1 VWNLRHEDASRF
13 AGMILWAGGTQGPV
27 VSPGRYR
34 AKFTVDGVVTE
45 APFEV
50 RKDPRLATT
59 QEEFDKQ
66 QSLLLQIRDK
76 LTETHD
82 AIAQIRDVR
91 QQAEGAAARYKDLPD
106 GKAIQE
112 AAKELAKKLTA
123 VEEEL
128 YQTKL
133 RSGQDPLNYPIKLNN
148 KLAALGGIVGSADTA
163 PTDQSYQLHEE
174 LTTKI
179 NAQLKTLAEVMA
191 KDVEGFNR
199 LVREKNAPAVVVKKK
214 AEAK

>member
-1 VWNLRHEDASRF
+1 
-13 AGMILWAGGTQGPV
+13 
-27 VSPGRYR
+27 
-34 AKFTVDGVVTE
+34 VDGTSVE

-50 RKDPRLATT
+50 RKDPRLSTT
-59 QEEFDKQ
+59 QEEFEKQ
-66 QSLLLQIRDK
+66 LSLLLQIRDK
-76 LTETHD
+76 LTETHE
-82 AIAQIRDVR
+82 AIVQIRDLR
-91 QQAEGAAARYKDLPD
+91 QQAEGAAARYKDLPG
-106 GKAIQE
+106 GKSIQE

-148 KLAALGGIVGSADTA
+148 KLAALAGIVASADTA

-174 LTTKI
+174 LTSRI
-179 NAQLKTLAEVMA
+179 NAQLKTLAGVVA
-191 KDVEGFNR
+191 GDVESFNL

-214 AEAK
+214 AEAR